1 VGIFSI
7 VSVTIVEFIRALYF
21 SLRYFEAASFLTG
34 IVGIIL
40 GSLLWLPVT
49 IAVAIFGGL
58 AYAMLTK
65 KIE

>member
-1 VGIFSI
+1 
-7 VSVTIVEFIRALYF
+7 
-21 SLRYFEAASFLTG
+21 LTG

-40 GSLLWLPVT
+40 GSLLWPPVT